1 MLGRNKMVKNFKI
14 KPVET
19 KVIKELI
26 ETLHYSHSINGLKL
40 SYCFGLYDDDK
51 LIGGIIYGGL
61 AMRNAYKKYVE
72 KEEDIIELRRLVCI
86 DDTPRNTESYF
97 IGRTLRWLKQNTEI
111 KKVVSYADSYY
122 GHSGIIY
129 KASNFKLIGK
139 TTAGKMIKYNNK
151 LYHDK
156 TIRTTYTNKNG
167 EKKLK
172 PFAERIKNALINN
185 EAEFITTGTKNIYL
199 YSLQE

>member
-1 MLGRNKMVKNFKI
+1 MVKNFQV
-14 KPVET
+14 KPVEV

-40 SYCFGLYDDDK
+40 SYCFGLYDNDK

-97 IGRTLRWLKQNTEI
+97 IGRTLQ
-111 KKVVSYADSYY
+111 
-122 GHSGIIY
+122 
-129 KASNFKLIGK
+129 IGR
-139 TTAGKMIKYNNK
+139 A
-151 LYHDK
+151 HV
-156 TIRTTYTNKNG
+156 
-167 EKKLK
+167 
-172 PFAERIKNALINN
+172 
-185 EAEFITTGTKNIYL
+185 
-199 YSLQE
+199 